1 MKKDVTGSKDAH
13 INYYHVELLFCILPP
28 LLGVHIHNFVQQ
40 SQKLFLKDLIL
51 IYGQQ
56 TYELFYHFTFPL

>member
-13 INYYHVELLFCILPP
+13 INYHHAELLFCILPP
-28 LLGVHIHNFVQQ
+28 LLGVHIHNFVLQ

-51 IYGQQ
+51 INGQHK
-56 TYELFYHFTFPL
+56 YELFYHFTFPL